1 MGIRK
6 LLFAAL
12 LLPLATAF
20 TQAQDR
26 LKVAVGQIEV
36 WSAVAPVLGEKAGI
50 FKKHGLEIEIFN
62 AAGAGE
68 TVQAVISGSADIA
81 VNVGTSG
88 VMRAFQKGAPIRIL
102 GANYT
107 GGSDIFWYVRADSP
121 IKSLAEAADKH
132 TISYSSNGSS
142 THNIVLGFVNDLG
155 VKAKPTATGGPT
167 PTMTAVM
174 SGQIDIGWGSPPLGV
189 KEIEDGQIRVLASG
203 NDLPSVRNQTV
214 RVDVVNA
221 NALKDKKDA
230 VARFV
235 KAYRETLDWMYS
247 SPDAIRMYAE
257 TIRVPEARARL
268 AVEKFSPRAS
278 RQFDE
283 VKDIEGLMRDAVK
296 LKFLDA
302 PLSQAELAEMI
313 RIPPR

>member
-12 LLPLATAF
+12 LLPFVAGFA
-20 TQAQDR
+20 QAQDR

-50 FKKHGLEIEIFN
+50 FRKHGLDIEIFN

-107 GGSDIFWYVRADSP
+107 GGGDIFWYVRADSP
-121 IKSLAEAADKH
+121 IKSLSEVTDKH

-257 TIRVPEARARL
+257 TIRVPEARAKL

-283 VKDIEGLMRDAVK
+283 IKDIDGLMRDAVK

-313 RIPPR
+313 QIPPR